1 MDNIVILDCGSQF
14 TQLIARRVR
23 ELKVH
28 SEILPYD
35 ATLEQIASRKP
46 TGLIISGGPKSVI
59 EPDSPRLAEGFF
71 DMDLPILGIC
81 YGMQLTAVHYGG
93 VVRHARREGAE
104 LPVLC

>member
-35 ATLEQIASRKP
+35 ATLEQIKQRKP
-46 TGLIISGGPKSVI
+46 TGLIISPSHEAIQMDVPPSNIKA
-59 EPDSPRLAEGFF
+59 LF
-71 DMDLPILGIC
+71 DEACKI
-81 YGMQLTAVHYGG
+81 Y
-93 VVRHARREGAE
+93 
-104 LPVLC
+104 